1 MIFLTQIKAVKF
13 KSIYINVY
21 DSGLRAIPTH
31 SLQPNSTYVNLN
43 KQYIEHWAIENIDL
57 RDDNGLEHNLTFLF
71 ELTIL
76 NDIFGLSSSGIKFH
90 CSLLWSVWAAG
101 NDS

>member
-1 MIFLTQIKAVKF
+1 M
-13 KSIYINVY
+13 
-21 DSGLRAIPTH
+21 
-31 SLQPNSTYVNLN
+31 YVNLN

-90 CSLLWSVWAAG
+90 GSLL
-101 NDS
+101 

>member
-1 MIFLTQIKAVKF
+1 M
-13 KSIYINVY
+13 
-21 DSGLRAIPTH
+21 
-31 SLQPNSTYVNLN
+31 YVNLN

-57 RDDNGLEHNLTFLF
+57 RDVNGLEHNLTFLF

-90 CSLLWSVWAAG
+90 GSSRRESLLWSVWAAG